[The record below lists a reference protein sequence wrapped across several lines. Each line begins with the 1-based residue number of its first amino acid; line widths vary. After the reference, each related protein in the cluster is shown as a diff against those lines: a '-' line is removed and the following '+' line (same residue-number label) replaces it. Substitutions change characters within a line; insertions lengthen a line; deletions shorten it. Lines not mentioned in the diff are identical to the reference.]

1 VIDLWRALRD
11 PRVSTAIA
19 LAAVVVLGFAL
30 VAQAYRGVAAT
41 LFVPFQVPL
50 LVSGGLAG
58 IALLGAGIAL
68 LNVHLDRT
76 EAAQERQQLADLQ
89 RAALRLLAL
98 ARSPAPAPAGER
110 RRSPRPGSTVDLG
123 V

>member
-1 VIDLWRALRD
+1 MELWRGLRD
-11 PRVSTAIA
+11 PRVSTTIA
-19 LAAVVVLGFAL
+19 LSAVVVIGFAL
-30 VAQAYRGVAAT
+30 VAQAYRGIAAT

-58 IALLGAGIAL
+58 VALAGAGIAL

-89 RAALRLLAL
+89 REALRLLAL
-98 ARSPAPAPAGER
+98 APPSGLDAHETQR
-110 RRSPRPGSTVDLG
+110 RP
-123 V
+123 

>member
-1 VIDLWRALRD
+1 MTELWRALRD
-11 PRVSTAIA
+11 PRLSTTIA
-19 LAAVVVLGFAL
+19 LAAVVVVGFAL

-50 LVSGGLAG
+50 LVSGGIAG
-58 IALLGAGIAL
+58 VALVGAGIAL

-89 RAALRLLAL
+89 REALRLLAL
-98 ARSPAPAPAGER
+98 AHR
-110 RRSPRPGSTVDLG
+110 PRLHTDETPQRHSR
-123 V
+123 